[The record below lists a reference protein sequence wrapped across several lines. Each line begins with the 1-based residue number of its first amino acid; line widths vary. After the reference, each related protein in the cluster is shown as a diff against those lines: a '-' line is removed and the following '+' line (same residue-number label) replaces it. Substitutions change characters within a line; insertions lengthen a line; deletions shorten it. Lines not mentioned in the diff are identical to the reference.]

1 MPKEEFKNVWQKLL
15 YVQKN
20 LKAPKGQYNRFGEYH
35 YRSCEDIQEAL
46 KPLLSDVGAV
56 LLLNDEIVQ
65 MGDRYYI
72 KAAARFLDVE
82 SGESVS
88 NTAYARECD
97 SRPKMDTAQITGSCS
112 SYARKYALNGLFCID
127 DSRDPDTMDN
137 SGEGQQKGTRQQ
149 APKET
154 QEEEQKRQQAPR
166 EPQQGTQRQQAAGR
180 KPQAVSAEHLRMLE
194 GEARRTGTELAK
206 VCSRYGVGSISELTE
221 EQYRRAMSAFGKMD
235 SLPPPAQ
242 DGQLE
247 LFRDIDGY
255 DESLP
260 FA

>member
-46 KPLLSDVGAV
+46 KPLLGDVGAV

-65 MGDRYYI
+65 QGDRYYI
-72 KAAARFLDVE
+72 KAAAMFLDVE

-137 SGEGQQKGTRQQ
+137 SGAGQQERKEPPREKKAPRQQ
-149 APKET
+149 VPK
-154 QEEEQKRQQAPR
+154 
-166 EPQQGTQRQQAAGR
+166 EPQQGAQRQQAARR
-180 KPQAVSAEHLRMLE
+180 KPQAVSAEHLLMLE
-194 GEARRTGTELAK
+194 DEARRTGTELTK
-206 VCSRYGVGSISELTE
+206 VCGRYGVGSISELTE
-221 EQYRRAMSAFGKMD
+221 EQYRRAMSAFSKMD

-242 DGQLE
+242 DEQLE
-247 LFRDIDGY
+247 LFSGIEGY
-255 DESLP
+255 EGSLP

>member
-82 SGESVS
+82 SGESVG

-137 SGEGQQKGTRQQ
+137 SGEGQQERKEPPKG
-149 APKET
+149 
-154 QEEEQKRQQAPR
+154 QKAPR
-166 EPQQGTQRQQAAGR
+166 QQGTQRQQAAGR

-194 GEARRTGTELAK
+194 DEARRTGTELAK

-247 LFRDIDGY
+247 LFRDIEGY

>member
-46 KPLLSDVGAV
+46 KPLLGDVGAV

-65 MGDRYYI
+65 QGDRYYI
-72 KAAARFLDVE
+72 KAAAMFLDVE

-137 SGEGQQKGTRQQ
+137 SGTGQQERKELPREKKAPRQQ
-149 APKET
+149 VPK
-154 QEEEQKRQQAPR
+154 
-166 EPQQGTQRQQAAGR
+166 EPQQGVQRQQAAGR
-180 KPQAVSAEHLRMLE
+180 KPQTVSDEHLLMLE
-194 GEARRTGTELAK
+194 DEARRTGTELTK
-206 VCSRYGVGSISELTE
+206 VCSRYGVSSISELTE
-221 EQYRRAMSAFGKMD
+221 EQYRRAMSAFSKMD

-242 DGQLE
+242 DEQLE
-247 LFRDIDGY
+247 LFSGIEGY
-255 DESLP
+255 EGSLP
-260 FA
+260 FE

>member
-46 KPLLSDVGAV
+46 KPLLGDVGAV

-65 MGDRYYI
+65 QGDRYYI
-72 KAAARFLDVE
+72 KAAAMFLDVE

-137 SGEGQQKGTRQQ
+137 SGTGQQER
-149 APKET
+149 KEL
-154 QEEEQKRQQAPR
+154 PR
-166 EPQQGTQRQQAAGR
+166 EKKAPRQQAAGS
-180 KPQAVSAEHLRMLE
+180 KPQAVSAELLFLLE
-194 GEARRTGTELAK
+194 DEARRTGTELTK
-206 VCSRYGVGSISELTE
+206 VCSRYGVSSISELTE
-221 EQYRRAMSAFGKMD
+221 EQYRRAMSAFSKMD

-242 DGQLE
+242 DEQLE
-247 LFRDIDGY
+247 LFSGIEGY
-255 DESLP
+255 EGSLP
-260 FA
+260 FE